1 MPLFLDKALNIN
13 FPLKSVNFSGLA
25 SLPEFISF
33 TIYGFWLNNGIAA
46 ISMTRTNL
54 NVFIRKLIF
63 IKSLNWIQKTCSTV
77 FTGLLSPK
85 AGNHKISYG
94 NLGKQYS

>member
-1 MPLFLDKALNIN
+1 M
-13 FPLKSVNFSGLA
+13 
-25 SLPEFISF
+25 
-33 TIYGFWLNNGIAA
+33 
-46 ISMTRTNL
+46 
-54 NVFIRKLIF
+54 
-63 IKSLNWIQKTCSTV
+63 SLNWIQKTCSTV